1 MGFISHEDQRLPG
14 DFKSFP
20 ATRVL
25 ALDKVITPQH
35 VRLDLLELRPVAL
48 IGVSTQVFLLG
59 ALNPSD
65 LIGGRLATEMAGKI
79 GRLGNFFFVEKV
91 SLFHDLHILA

>member
-1 MGFISHEDQRLPG
+1 MHQSHEDQRLPG
-14 DFKSFP
+14 DFKSFS

-35 VRLDLLELRPVAL
+35 VRLDVLELRPVAL
-48 IGVSTQVFLLG
+48 VGVSAQRFLLG

-65 LIGGRLATEMAGKI
+65 LIGGRLPAEMAGEI
-79 GRLGNFFFVEKV
+79 GRLGNFLFVEKV
-91 SLFHDLHILA
+91 SLFHNLHILA